1 VGQLGQRRRT
11 TGPRFLLLVLV
22 LVAGTTAAVLYTN
35 RLYDRKS
42 EELLRAMGRDV
53 EPPPPRPWTSRGAS
67 RPSTRPA
74 LGNEETAVVRARD
87 GTRIVSVRA
96 NGEFF
101 RLPERSGGARAPW
114 CAASSAAQPA
124 DMKRA
129 APAPETLKTLT
140 GVNLRRTRTRFP
152 NAPPWTS
159 FRSNPTPRRPLT
171 AWPRRT
177 TIPDAGGTIDVP
189 LVDADAAD
197 SCFPC
202 ARVRSCARGRPGWR
216 VERVELL
223 AP

>member
-1 VGQLGQRRRT
+1 M

-53 EPPPPRPWTSRGAS
+53 EPPPPRPTSRGAS
-67 RPSTRPA
+67 RPSTRPV
-74 LGNEETAVVRARD
+74 LRNEETAVVRARD

-101 RLPERSGGARAPW
+101 RLPSGPEERGPVVRGVIGRAV
-114 CAASSAAQPA
+114 AA

-140 GVNLRRTRTRFP
+140 GVNLRTDALPERATVDVVP
-152 NAPPWTS
+152 IESDAPATV
-159 FRSNPTPRRPLT
+159 T

-189 LVDADAAD
+189 LVDADARGLVLSLRPGAI
-197 SCFPC
+197 
-202 ARVRSCARGRPGWR
+202 VRRGDRGWR